1 MCGFT
6 GFIEL
11 KAQRTA
17 MEREATVLAMA
28 NTLYTR
34 GPDDSGAFADSN
46 SGYAVGFRR
55 LAIIDLSPNGHQPMV
70 SACGRY
76 VIAFNG
82 EAYNAPNLRPWLE
95 AEGVG
100 FRGHSDTEVVLES
113 CARYGVMATAGKLIG
128 MFAFALY
135 DRETRTTH
143 LVRDRMGIKPLYIG
157 RVNETVFF
165 GSQPKSFVPHP
176 SWRGKVD
183 RGALAA
189 YTRFGYLPPDQ
200 CIYEGID
207 QLPPGHIAKISAD
220 GTIARDCYWDL
231 RSIALDGVAQQDTA
245 IDEVAAEAEFEALL
259 MDAVRLRMVA
269 DVPLGAFLSGGVD
282 SSLVVALMQAQAA
295 RPVKTFSIGF
305 HELGFDEAPH
315 ARAVAAQLGTEH
327 HELYVTP
334 RDALDL
340 IPNLSE
346 WYDEP
351 FSDSSQIPTYLVSKL
366 TRDHVTVCLSGDGGD
381 ELFAGYTR
389 YKTARHLWRRSNR
402 LPASLTAMIRFG
414 LRGLPPAGWSRL
426 GKLAGFGKD
435 RLRLGSRV
443 PRLAQM
449 LEPTLYESFYRDL
462 VSQWHDQVGLMD
474 RGEELVDPCWIGALD
489 SVREVG
495 RRSQLIDTLSYL
507 PGDILTKVDRA
518 SMAVALEARVPLI
531 DHRVVEA
538 SWRLPPHFAERDGA
552 TKWILRRILY
562 KHVPRA
568 LIERPKMGFGVP
580 IDTWL
585 RGPLRDWAEDLLA
598 EQNLAADGYFDPKPV
613 RQRWQEH
620 LSGAAEWHYPL
631 WNVLMFQDWKR
642 RWVVS

>member
-231 RSIALDGVAQQDTA
+231 RSIALDGVAQQT
-245 IDEVAAEAEFEALL
+245 
-259 MDAVRLRMVA
+259 
-269 DVPLGAFLSGGVD
+269 
-282 SSLVVALMQAQAA
+282 
-295 RPVKTFSIGF
+295 RPS
-305 HELGFDEAPH
+305 
-315 ARAVAAQLGTEH
+315 
-327 HELYVTP
+327 
-334 RDALDL
+334 
-340 IPNLSE
+340 
-346 WYDEP
+346 
-351 FSDSSQIPTYLVSKL
+351 
-366 TRDHVTVCLSGDGGD
+366 TR
-381 ELFAGYTR
+381 
-389 YKTARHLWRRSNR
+389 
-402 LPASLTAMIRFG
+402 
-414 LRGLPPAGWSRL
+414 
-426 GKLAGFGKD
+426 
-435 RLRLGSRV
+435 
-443 PRLAQM
+443 
-449 LEPTLYESFYRDL
+449 
-462 VSQWHDQVGLMD
+462 
-474 RGEELVDPCWIGALD
+474 
-489 SVREVG
+489 
-495 RRSQLIDTLSYL
+495 
-507 PGDILTKVDRA
+507 
-518 SMAVALEARVPLI
+518 
-531 DHRVVEA
+531 
-538 SWRLPPHFAERDGA
+538 
-552 TKWILRRILY
+552 
-562 KHVPRA
+562 
-568 LIERPKMGFGVP
+568 
-580 IDTWL
+580 
-585 RGPLRDWAEDLLA
+585 
-598 EQNLAADGYFDPKPV
+598 
-613 RQRWQEH
+613 
-620 LSGAAEWHYPL
+620 
-631 WNVLMFQDWKR
+631 
-642 RWVVS
+642 